1 MKKIRQILK
10 EETSDPFAGV
20 PNDVLFDFLQEFEGE
35 YNESKAKQFCK
46 YLSISDTNE
55 NTSFFDEL
63 INLNPR
69 VSNPNEIIKPTRK
82 EYKVVFE
89 VKEKLWVRYETITN
103 TFGYNE
109 KSVEQQFHDG
119 DIGCFDGPERPNS
132 REVYDSELLDESIY
146 IMDENDFEVF

>member
-10 EETSDPFAGV
+10 EETSDPFSGV
-20 PNDVLFDFLQEFEGE
+20 PNEILFDFLQDFENKYDNG
-35 YNESKAKQFCK
+35 KAIQFCK
-46 YLSISDTNE
+46 YLSINDTAE

-69 VSNPNEIIKPTRK
+69 VTSPDKILRPNRK

-89 VKEKLWVRYETITN
+89 IKEKLWVRYETITN

-109 KSVEQQFHDG
+109 KSVQEQVYNG
-119 DIGCFDGPERPNS
+119 DIGCFDGDERPNS
-132 REVYDSELLDESIY
+132 REVYDSDFLDEKAY
-146 IMDENDFEVF
+146 ISEIS

>member
-20 PNDVLFDFLQEFEGE
+20 PNDVLFDLLQDFEGE

-46 YLSISDTNE
+46 YLSIRDTNE

-89 VKEKLWVRYETITN
+89 VKEKLWVRYETVTN

-109 KSVEQQFHDG
+109 KSVEQQVHDG

-132 REVYDSELLDESIY
+132 REVYDSELLDENAY
-146 IMDENDFEVF
+146 IMDENDFESF

>member
-20 PNDVLFDFLQEFEGE
+20 PNDLLFDFLQEFEGE

-46 YLSISDTNE
+46 YLSISYTNE

-63 INLNPR
+63 INLNLR
-69 VSNPNEIIKPTRK
+69 VKSSDEIIKPKRK
-82 EYKVVFE
+82 EYQVVFE
-89 VKEKLWVRYETITN
+89 VKEKLWVKYETITN

-109 KSVEQQFHDG
+109 KSVERQVYDG
-119 DIGCFDGPERPNS
+119 YIGCFDGPERPNS
-132 REVYDSELLDESIY
+132 REVYDSELLDENAY
-146 IMDENDFEVF
+146 IAQI

>member
-10 EETSDPFAGV
+10 EETSDPFSGV
-20 PNDVLFDFLQEFEGE
+20 PNDILFDLLQDFEGE
-35 YNESKAKQFCK
+35 YNESKARQFCK

-69 VSNPNEIIKPTRK
+69 VSSPDEIIRPKRK
-82 EYKVVFE
+82 EYEVIFE
-89 VKEKLWVRYETITN
+89 VKEKLWVKYETITN

-146 IMDENDFEVF
+146 IMDENDFESF

>member
-69 VSNPNEIIKPTRK
+69 VTSPDEIIKPNRRQY
-82 EYKVVFE
+82 EVVFE
-89 VKEKLWVRYETITN
+89 IKEKLWVRYETITN

-109 KSVEQQFHDG
+109 KSVKEQVYNGDISAFDG
-119 DIGCFDGPERPNS
+119 DERPNS
-132 REVYDSELLDESIY
+132 REVYDSELLDENAY
-146 IMDENDFEVF
+146 IMDENDFEAF

>member
-20 PNDVLFDFLQEFEGE
+20 PNDLLFDFLQEFEGE

-46 YLSISDTNE
+46 YLSISYTNE

-69 VSNPNEIIKPTRK
+69 VSSPDEIIRPKRK
-82 EYKVVFE
+82 EYEVIFE
-89 VKEKLWVRYETITN
+89 VKEKLWVKYETITN
-103 TFGYNE
+103 TFSYNKE
-109 KSVEQQFHDG
+109 SVERQVYDG
-119 DIGCFDGPERPNS
+119 YIGCFDGPERPNS
-132 REVYDSELLDESIY
+132 REVYDSEFLDENAYVTEI
-146 IMDENDFEVF
+146 

>member
-20 PNDVLFDFLQEFEGE
+20 PNDLLFDFLQDFEGE

-46 YLSISDTNE
+46 YLSISYTNE

-69 VSNPNEIIKPTRK
+69 VSSPDEIIRPKRK
-82 EYKVVFE
+82 EYEVIFE
-89 VKEKLWVRYETITN
+89 VKEKLWVKYETITN

-109 KSVEQQFHDG
+109 KSVQEQLYNG
-119 DIGCFDGPERPNS
+119 DISCFDGDEIPNS
-132 REVYDSELLDESIY
+132 REVYDSDFLDENAYVTEI
-146 IMDENDFEVF
+146 

>member
-20 PNDVLFDFLQEFEGE
+20 PNDILFDFLQDFENKYDNG
-35 YNESKAKQFCK
+35 KAIQFCK
-46 YLSISDTNE
+46 YLSINDTAE

-69 VSNPNEIIKPTRK
+69 VTSPDEIIKPKRK
-82 EYKVVFE
+82 EYEVVFE
-89 VKEKLWVRYETITN
+89 IKEKLWVRYETITN

-109 KSVEQQFHDG
+109 KSVKEQVYNGDISAFDG
-119 DIGCFDGPERPNS
+119 DERPNS
-132 REVYDSELLDESIY
+132 REVYDSDFLDEKAY
-146 IMDENDFEVF
+146 ISEI

>member
-20 PNDVLFDFLQEFEGE
+20 PNDILFDLLQDFEGE

-46 YLSISDTNE
+46 YLSISYTNE

-69 VSNPNEIIKPTRK
+69 VSNPDEIIKPERK
-82 EYKVVFE
+82 EYKVVLE
-89 VKEKLWVRYETITN
+89 VTEKLWVKYETITN
-103 TFGYNE
+103 TFGYNK
-109 KSVEQQFHDG
+109 KSVEQQVHDG

-132 REVYDSELLDESIY
+132 REVYDSELLDENAY
-146 IMDENDFEVF
+146 IMDENDFESF

>member
-20 PNDVLFDFLQEFEGE
+20 PNDILFDLLQDFEGE

-46 YLSISDTNE
+46 YLSVSDTNE

-89 VKEKLWVRYETITN
+89 IKEKLWVRYETITN

-146 IMDENDFEVF
+146 IMDENDFESF

>member
-20 PNDVLFDFLQEFEGE
+20 PNDILCDFLQDFENKYDNG
-35 YNESKAKQFCK
+35 KAIQFCK
-46 YLSISDTNE
+46 YLSINDTAE

-89 VKEKLWVRYETITN
+89 VKEKLWVRYETVTN

-109 KSVEQQFHDG
+109 KSVKEQVYNGDISAFDG
-119 DIGCFDGPERPNS
+119 DERPNS
-132 REVYDSELLDESIY
+132 REVYDSDFLDEKAY
-146 IMDENDFEVF
+146 ISEI

>member
-35 YNESKAKQFCK
+35 YNESKARQFCK

-69 VSNPNEIIKPTRK
+69 VSSPDEIIRPKRK
-82 EYKVVFE
+82 EYEVIFE
-89 VKEKLWVRYETITN
+89 VKEKLWVKYETITN

-109 KSVEQQFHDG
+109 KSVEQQIHDG

-132 REVYDSELLDESIY
+132 REVYDSELLDENAY
-146 IMDENDFEVF
+146 IMDENDFEAF

>member
-20 PNDVLFDFLQEFEGE
+20 PNDLLFDFLQEFEGE

-46 YLSISDTNE
+46 YLSISYTNE

-69 VSNPNEIIKPTRK
+69 VSSPDEIIRPKRK
-82 EYKVVFE
+82 EYEVIFE
-89 VKEKLWVRYETITN
+89 VKEKLWVKYETITN

-109 KSVEQQFHDG
+109 KSVKEQVYNGDISAFDG
-119 DIGCFDGPERPNS
+119 DERPNS
-132 REVYDSELLDESIY
+132 REVYDSDFLDEKAY
-146 IMDENDFEVF
+146 ISEI

>member
-20 PNDVLFDFLQEFEGE
+20 PNDILFDLLQDFEGE
-35 YNESKAKQFCK
+35 YNESKARQFCK

-69 VSNPNEIIKPTRK
+69 VTSPDEIIKPKRK
-82 EYKVVFE
+82 EYEVVFE
-89 VKEKLWVRYETITN
+89 IKEKLWVRYETITN

-132 REVYDSELLDESIY
+132 REVYDSELLDENAY
-146 IMDENDFEVF
+146 IMDENDFEAF

>member
-20 PNDVLFDFLQEFEGE
+20 PNDLLFDFLQEFEGE

-46 YLSISDTNE
+46 YLSISYTNE

-69 VSNPNEIIKPTRK
+69 VSSPDEIIRPKRK
-82 EYKVVFE
+82 EYEVIFE
-89 VKEKLWVRYETITN
+89 VNYETITN

-109 KSVEQQFHDG
+109 KSVERQVYDG
-119 DIGCFDGPERPNS
+119 YIGCFDGPERPNS
-132 REVYDSELLDESIY
+132 REVYDSELLDENAY
-146 IMDENDFEVF
+146 IAQI

>member
-20 PNDVLFDFLQEFEGE
+20 PNDILFDLLQDFEGE
-35 YNESKAKQFCK
+35 YNESKARQFCK

-89 VKEKLWVRYETITN
+89 IKEKLWVKYETITN

-109 KSVEQQFHDG
+109 KSVEQQFHYG

-146 IMDENDFEVF
+146 IMDENDFESF

>member
-46 YLSISDTNE
+46 YLSINTWTE

-69 VSNPNEIIKPTRK
+69 VTSPDEIIKPKRK
-82 EYKVVFE
+82 EYEVVFE
-89 VKEKLWVRYETITN
+89 LSLI
-103 TFGYNE
+103 
-109 KSVEQQFHDG
+109 H
-119 DIGCFDGPERPNS
+119 I
-132 REVYDSELLDESIY
+132 
-146 IMDENDFEVF
+146 

>member
-20 PNDVLFDFLQEFEGE
+20 PNDLLFDFLQDFEGE
-35 YNESKAKQFCK
+35 YNESKARQFCK

-69 VSNPNEIIKPTRK
+69 VSSPDEIIRPKRK
-82 EYKVVFE
+82 EYEVIFE
-89 VKEKLWVRYETITN
+89 VKEKLWVKYETITN

-146 IMDENDFEVF
+146 IMDENDFESF

>member
-20 PNDVLFDFLQEFEGE
+20 PNDILFDLLQDFEGE
-35 YNESKAKQFCK
+35 YNESKARQFCK

-69 VSNPNEIIKPTRK
+69 VTSPDEIIKPKRK
-82 EYKVVFE
+82 EYEVVFE
-89 VKEKLWVRYETITN
+89 IKEKLWVRYETITN

-109 KSVEQQFHDG
+109 KSVKEQVYNGDISAFDG
-119 DIGCFDGPERPNS
+119 DERPNS
-132 REVYDSELLDESIY
+132 REVYDSDFLDEKAY
-146 IMDENDFEVF
+146 ISEI